1 MEGSMSGSR
10 SSTEG
15 NSWAGSTQEL
25 SSYSLAS
32 WNKESKWNPM
42 GNGLSCLEFAQRRS
56 TRNDMEIIFR
66 VHYVCF
72 YFLVYARTIV
82 GASNANEA
90 CRLQL
95 QRMIHSHTFPNP
107 ASWLLSL
114 RRGFDSILEAGAPC
128 IAFHV
133 QPQSLLSR
141 RGAATIRASM
151 LPQPDHIIDSSE
163 NVSACYLS
171 FKNIT

>member
-1 MEGSMSGSR
+1 
-10 SSTEG
+10 
-15 NSWAGSTQEL
+15 
-25 SSYSLAS
+25 
-32 WNKESKWNPM
+32 
-42 GNGLSCLEFAQRRS
+42 
-56 TRNDMEIIFR
+56 MEIIFR

-114 RRGFDSILEAGAPC
+114 RCGFDSILDAGAPC

-133 QPQSLLSR
+133 QPQSLYLGEALQQFELACCLSLITQST
-141 RGAATIRASM
+141 ALKMS
-151 LPQPDHIIDSSE
+151 QPAIFPS
-163 NVSACYLS
+163 
-171 FKNIT
+171 KT